1 MPNTQDLFY
10 FGECLQHET
19 ASCLHC
25 FPCLPWH
32 FLFSQAQG
40 TSAHVAAAAG
50 RLEAAEKRTGDAQV
64 MALWASALE
73 LQGISQVKMY
83 SG

>member
-1 MPNTQDLFY
+1 MSS
-10 FGECLQHET
+10 
-19 ASCLHC
+19 ASDRFLLALC

-40 TSAHVAAAAG
+40 TSAHVDAAAG

-73 LQGISQVKMY
+73 LQGTSQVKMY